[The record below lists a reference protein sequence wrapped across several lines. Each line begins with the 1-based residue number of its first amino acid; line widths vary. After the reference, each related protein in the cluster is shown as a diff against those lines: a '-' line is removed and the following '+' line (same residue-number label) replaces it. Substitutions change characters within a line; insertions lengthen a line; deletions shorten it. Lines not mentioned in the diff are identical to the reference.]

1 MLLPEQNND
10 DSAKYNA
17 TEKALAVLSYF
28 AKNNKPIGTKE
39 LSEILNFKI
48 STTSRVVNTLKK
60 ERYLEQDPLTR
71 RYQLGPMIPSLYDSI
86 TQSLNNKTAFI
97 AHPFCDS
104 LRDQTSET
112 VHFELLSGNNI
123 FLAYIARS
131 KNPITISV
139 AVGDRVYPQ
148 IHAGAKCI
156 AAYTHPRL
164 ANRWLEIPLPPAYQ
178 NTGISSAQLKQ
189 EYVEISRNGYAI
201 DDGRHDKNIFSIAAP
216 VFDNKGQAIAS
227 IVVISPYARKNELH
241 NSTTINRIR
250 LAAREISERLMCPQP
265 YDEKCRLYMN

>member
-60 ERYLEQDPLTR
+60 ERYLDQDPLTK
-71 RYQLGPMIPSLYDSI
+71 RYQLGPMISCLYDSI
-86 TQSLNNKTAFI
+86 TQSLNNKTAII
-97 AHPFCDS
+97 AHQFCDT
-104 LRDQTSET
+104 LRDQISET
-112 VHFELLSGNNI
+112 VHFELLSENII

-131 KNPITISV
+131 KKPITISV

-164 ANRWLEIPLPPAYQ
+164 TNRWLQSPLPPAYQ

-189 EYVEISRNGYAI
+189 EYVEIGRNGYAI

-227 IVVISPYARKNELH
+227 IVVISPYARKNEL
-241 NSTTINRIR
+241 NTSATIERIR
-250 LAAREISERLMCPQP
+250 LTARKISERLMCPQP
-265 YDEKCRLYMN
+265 YDEKCRPYIN